1 MPTNGMNTGT
11 DYSLIYYDGNTGAL
25 VNLGDVQNVKITA
38 LKHDIASKPYNTVPR
53 YAYVGDGFKI
63 DFQITR
69 TGPDLEVFMA
79 TAAANFNAGAVQ
91 QPGYLQQT
99 ITNPD
104 GSITRFQ
111 YTKMVIFLTDH
122 GDISRDKPVTLV
134 LEGMASD
141 KVQIA

>member
-1 MPTNGMNTGT
+1 MT
-11 DYSLIYYDGNTGAL
+11 
-25 VNLGDVQNVKITA
+25 Q
-38 LKHDIASKPYNTVPR
+38 
-53 YAYVGDGFKI
+53 
-63 DFQITR
+63 
-69 TGPDLEVFMA
+69 
-79 TAAANFNAGAVQ
+79 AAIGSFANFNAGAVQ